1 MQTERVGQ
9 RPVLSCCKMNRAGPG
24 ARWPLWEL
32 SRRKGRGK
40 GMVSGPHAGITVMAE
55 VFPWHSQSHR
65 VVGSEPILGEDKNVT
80 SVQISK
86 AWGQKLPD

>member
-1 MQTERVGQ
+1 
-9 RPVLSCCKMNRAGPG
+9 
-24 ARWPLWEL
+24 
-32 SRRKGRGK
+32 
-40 GMVSGPHAGITVMAE
+40 MVSGPHAGITVMAE

-65 VVGSEPILGEDKNVT
+65 VVGSEPILGEDKNVA